1 MSNGD
6 SLDGFVF
13 PPFIPTAST
22 RPAQTPPPVPQPPAQ
37 QPAPEPAEASGRMTM
52 PWDLETPI
60 VRQAD
65 EPAAQPEAVSAG
77 DDDEDLPWLEVPTPR
92 EAEIP
97 AAEAPPAPA
106 GDEAFPDWLAWDQR
120 DETAAEADVRDT
132 VAPIAGL
139 EDFVPADDLGDRVAP
154 PAAEWAEAG
163 PAEDAAFDALA
174 HGATDPRPAPFPEF
188 ILDDAP
194 SAPAQ
199 AAPSADDWSLS
210 TPEAAEPPPVTEVP
224 LPTWEE
230 SPAAAEP
237 SFEISVDDADPGV
250 IDIEPAAFAEPPAAD
265 PFVADTEAVLAS
277 EPEPVV
283 ADAPVEPDPFTAAS
297 VAEAEAVAPAEHA
310 DAASPFDD
318 VAERLEAIARMLRER
333 PDELLAGGSPDPL
346 ALLVTG
352 YVMGYTARGGR

>member
-22 RPAQTPPPVPQPPAQ
+22 RPAQTPPPVPQ
-37 QPAPEPAEASGRMTM
+37 QPAPEPADASGGRMVM

-60 VRQAD
+60 VRQPD
-65 EPAAQPEAVSAG
+65 EPAAQPEAAQAG
-77 DDDEDLPWLEVPTPR
+77 DDDEDLPWLEVPAPR
-92 EAEIP
+92 EADAP
-97 AAEAPPAPA
+97 AAEAPSAPA
-106 GDEAFPDWLAWDQR
+106 SDDAFPDWLAWDQR
-120 DETAAEADVRDT
+120 DETAAEADARDT

-139 EDFVPADDLGDRVAP
+139 EDFVPVDDLGYVAP
-154 PAAEWAEAG
+154 PAAEWAEAA
-163 PAEDAAFDALA
+163 PAEFAEAPPTFDAVPPPL
-174 HGATDPRPAPFPEF
+174 PAAAEPEAGFPEF

-194 SAPAQ
+194 SAPAP
-199 AAPSADDWSLS
+199 AAPSSEDWSLS

-237 SFEISVDDADPGV
+237 SFEISVDEADAGV
-250 IDIEPAAFAEPPAAD
+250 IDIEPAASAEPSAAAD
-265 PFVADTEAVLAS
+265 PFVADAEAVIAS
-277 EPEPVV
+277 EPAPGEAPEEP
-283 ADAPVEPDPFTAAS
+283 APFTAAS
-297 VAEAEAVAPAEHA
+297 VTEAAAPVESA
-310 DAASPFDD
+310 DAGSPFDD
-318 VAERLEAIARMLRER
+318 VAERLEQIARMLRDR